1 MSRKKTTKS
10 KGSSGLNRKNS
21 EAFIS
26 KFSAHPDTQVCPSGL
41 MYKVV
46 EDAAGDKL
54 TEFDTVVINQRIM
67 LADGH
72 VIADSYK
79 AGMPEVFALSEAIEG
94 LREGLLLMNIGARY
108 EFVIP
113 PALAW
118 GKKGNG
124 GKIGAN
130 AVLHFDV
137 RLIRL
142 A

>member
-1 MSRKKTTKS
+1 MGRKKTTKS

-21 EAFIS
+21 ESFIA
-26 KFSAHPDTQVCPSGL
+26 KFSRHADTQVCDSGL
-41 MYKVV
+41 MYKVIDDV
-46 EDAAGDKL
+46 SGDRVTDL
-54 TEFDTVVINQRIM
+54 DTVVINQRIM
-67 LADGH
+67 LADGS

-79 AGMPEVFALSEAIEG
+79 AGMPEVFALAEAIAG
-94 LREGLLLMNIGARY
+94 LREGILLMTVGSRY

-113 PALAW
+113 AELAW
-118 GKKGNG
+118 GRKGNG

>member
-1 MSRKKTTKS
+1 MTRKKTTKS

-21 EAFIS
+21 ESFIA
-26 KFSAHPDTQVCPSGL
+26 KFSAHTDTQLCDSGL
-41 MYKVV
+41 MYKVIDEV
-46 EDAAGDKL
+46 SGERVTDL
-54 TEFDTVVINQRIM
+54 DTVVISQRIM
-67 LADGH
+67 LADGS

-79 AGMPEVFALSEAIEG
+79 AGMPEVFALAEAIEG
-94 LREGLLLMNIGARY
+94 LRQGILLMSVGSRY

-113 PALAW
+113 AELAW
-118 GKKGNG
+118 GRKGNG